1 MFFPNSVHIP
11 SMKNE
16 NKRFLHHLG
25 WLVGLTIH
33 FFRVFSLFIIRWNIR
48 LKREAKTRDFNP
60 QTTTT
65 NGKSLFVTK
74 LQIISLYGVCV
85 VNDVLVF
92 YSNSKNLY

>member
-1 MFFPNSVHIP
+1 
-11 SMKNE
+11 MKNE
-16 NKRFLHHLG
+16 NKRFPTSS
-25 WLVGLTIH
+25 WLVGGINNR
-33 FFRVFSLFIIRWNIR
+33 FFSFRVFSLFIIRWNIR
-48 LKREAKTRDFNP
+48 LKREAKKRIDFNP
-60 QTTTT
+60 QTTT